1 MAEKK
6 HDKQHLVAISQE
18 VLAHHPED
26 VICIVGQGSQAL
38 GWLCELFEMIQ
49 TADPERIRKLAQM
62 GQHIAREQSNYLE
75 SMRDYMLAA
84 SIGCGVL
91 GKEAAIR
98 LGGQ

>member
-1 MAEKK
+1 MVEKK
-6 HDKQHLVAISQE
+6 REKQQLITASQE

-26 VICIVGQGSQAL
+26 VICIVGQGAQSL
-38 GWLCELFEMIQ
+38 SWMVELFEMIQ
-49 TADPERIRKLAQM
+49 TADPERIKKLAQM

-91 GKEAAIR
+91 DREAAIR